1 MQDKAV
7 TAAQMKQ
14 LEQAADQAG
23 LSYRQMMENAGH
35 QAYRAICRHYDRP
48 DSATIFA
55 GKGNNGG
62 DGFVVAR
69 LLAADGVPVRVVL
82 CEGTPVTEDAQ
93 FNLSL
98 LGGVEIWL
106 LDKLGVGTEA
116 EILDGGLIVD
126 ALYGTGFHGALRPD
140 GRHAADLMNQA
151 SGPVCALDLPSGL
164 EADTGRIAEGAVQA
178 DLTICFHAR
187 KRGMEQPGAA
197 ALCGQIEV
205 ADIGI
210 TDVLA
215 QA

>member
-14 LEQAADQAG
+14 LEQAADRAG
-23 LSYRQMMENAGH
+23 LSYRQMMENAGYR
-35 QAYRAICRHYDRP
+35 AYQAICRHFSP
-48 DSATIFA
+48 KSATVFA

-69 LLAADGVPVRVVL
+69 LLAGDGVPVRVVL
-82 CEGTPVTEDAQ
+82 CEGTPATEDALY
-93 FNLSL
+93 NLSL

-106 LDKLGVGTEA
+106 LDKLGAGTQA
-116 EILDGGLIVD
+116 EILSGGLIVD
-126 ALYGTGFHGALRPD
+126 ALYGTGFRAPLRPD
-140 GRHAADLMNQA
+140 GRHAADLINQA
-151 SGPVCALDLPSGL
+151 KGPVCALDLPSGL
-164 EADTGRIAEGAVQA
+164 EADTGRAAEGAVRA
-178 DLTICFHAR
+178 DLTVCFHAR
-187 KRGMEQPGAA
+187 KCGMLQPEAA

-215 QA
+215 